1 MICDSIPTTFWL
13 TATNLL
19 LGLAVIL
26 CLAVIVWC
34 LVGDIKRVRRERKD
48 QSLIPLDFLDG
59 LKSLGVI
66 SSFRSEDA
74 DEIARE

>member
-1 MICDSIPTTFWL
+1 MICDSIPATFWL
-13 TATNLL
+13 TATNVV

-59 LKSLGVI
+59 LKSLGVM
-66 SSFRSEDA
+66 SGFGREAA
-74 DEIARE
+74 DEIGRE